1 MATLENIRKRSGLLI
16 ITIGVAMAA
25 FILTDFLGSG
35 ESILRGNQLQ
45 VGKVNGVSIDLPEF
59 SERIDLQIEGYK
71 SQSGDLALRNV
82 TRKQFADVVWE
93 DFVRDVLLVTSL
105 ERIGITV
112 SDDELYNRIKNH
124 PEIQQAPVFR
134 DELSNQ
140 FSEARLQQYLMELQ
154 DNRFDN
160 PDAANFWNQWKAF
173 ENQLR
178 EDALNS
184 KYNTAIRLGM
194 YMPEALAEVTFNL
207 DNSSRSMDII
217 PILYTG
223 IEDGAVNV
231 TESEL
236 KAYYNKNKRDFKIDE
251 PYRNFEFVTIT
262 VQPSAADRQEVKDAL
277 NAFLDDQIVFNQ
289 RTGMNDTIPAFA
301 RAEDDSAYVSMR
313 SDLPL
318 ENRYFRESNGFNIEF
333 DSLIF
338 NSAVGTVFGPFDDES
353 GYIKLGKVSKIA
365 NLPDTVQ
372 ARHILISFA
381 GAERSEATRSFPE
394 AKELADSIFEVL
406 KADISQFD
414 TYSASLNDDPTAA
427 NNGGDLGWFND
438 RTMTPAFSNFCFENS
453 VGEVGIVRTEF
464 GFHIIEITG
473 QGGSSKAVRVAT
485 IARELL
491 ASEATDN
498 DVYRQITQIAEVAN
512 DAEAF
517 QQAAEAAGAQIRSAN
532 NVHIFDENIIG
543 LGPNRDIVRWSF
555 DQDRKPGDIHI
566 DRTADN
572 SYVVVHLTDIV
583 DGEFEPF
590 ESVRETIEDKVFNQ
604 KKAEFIRK
612 QIEAAAKDGDM
623 DAISQSMNV
632 AMTSIQLTFSQNS
645 IDRAGNDP
653 RAVGATFGIGENTV
667 RLITGDRAVY
677 AVRVTAKVNAPE
689 QGSYIDEKEAYL
701 NNLRGRIESSVFI
714 SKKEAASIKD
724 NRHRFF

>member
-45 VGKVNGVSIDLPEF
+45 IGKVNGVSIDLPEF
-59 SERIDLQIEGYK
+59 SDRIDLQIEGYK

-93 DFVRDVLLVTSL
+93 DFVKDVLLVASL

-223 IEDGAVNV
+223 IEDGTVNV

-236 KAYYNKNKRDFKIDE
+236 KAYYNKNKSDFKIDE
-251 PYRNFEFVTIT
+251 PYRNFEFVTLT
-262 VQPSAADRQEVKDAL
+262 VQPSATDRQEVKDAL
-277 NAFLDDQIVFNQ
+277 NAFLNDQIVFNQ

-301 RAEDDSAYVSMR
+301 RAEDDSVYVSMR

-318 ENRYFRESNGFNIEF
+318 DNRYYRESNGFNIEF

-338 NSAVGTVFGPFDDES
+338 NSAVGAVFGPFDDES

-365 NLPDTVQ
+365 SLPDSVQ

-414 TYSASLNDDPTAA
+414 TYSANLNDDPTAA

-555 DQDRKPGDIHI
+555 DKERKPGDIHI

-583 DGEFEPF
+583 DGEYEPF
-590 ESVRETIEDKVFNQ
+590 EAVRETIEDKVFNQ

-612 QIEAAAKDGDM
+612 QIEAAAKAGDM

-653 RAVGATFGIGENTV
+653 RAVGAIFGVGENTV

-714 SKKEAASIKD
+714 SKKEAATIKD